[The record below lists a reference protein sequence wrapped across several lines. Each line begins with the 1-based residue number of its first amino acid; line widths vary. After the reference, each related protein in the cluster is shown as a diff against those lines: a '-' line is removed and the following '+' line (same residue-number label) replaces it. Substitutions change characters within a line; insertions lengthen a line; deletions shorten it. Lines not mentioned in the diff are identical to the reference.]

1 MTPFEIFLV
10 SLVGVLFAGFIA
22 EEIRLRLKTKRLIEG
37 IVKLTMDVSV
47 LENELAQTPLTP
59 TETEGF
65 IKFLSESR
73 EWAFTFIEDVQAA
86 LQDLKAAMEK
96 NDEQGIT
103 KSYEKLMTFLP
114 EKINN
119 D

>member
-10 SLVGVLFAGFIA
+10 SLVGVLSAGFIA